1 MIPFMFFCMCVY
13 GYLCGW
19 LLSNIFLKTDSCLE
33 KLSGRFLKVGRALS
47 ANMSCQAL
55 IDSQFG
61 AGLGA
66 SCWGRPPDNM
76 YRHSAYTQ
84 QEHLYING
92 SHPDISPQDLS
103 LLCYYFFIITN
114 IGNDMTTQC

>member
-1 MIPFMFFCMCVY
+1 MRVC

-19 LLSNIFLKTDSCLE
+19 LLSNIFLKADSCLE

-55 IDSQFG
+55 MDSQFG

-66 SCWGRPPDNM
+66 SRWGRPPDNM
-76 YRHSAYTQ
+76 YRHSACSDKDI
-84 QEHLYING
+84 YI
-92 SHPDISPQDLS
+92 L
-103 LLCYYFFIITN
+103 
-114 IGNDMTTQC
+114 

>member
-1 MIPFMFFCMCVY
+1 MQNLNLSRTIIIPFIAFNRACMDVC

-19 LLSNIFLKTDSCLE
+19 LLSNIFLKADSCLE

-55 IDSQFG
+55 MDSQFG

-66 SCWGRPPDNM
+66 SRWGRPPDNM
-76 YRHSAYTQ
+76 YRHSACSDKDI
-84 QEHLYING
+84 YI
-92 SHPDISPQDLS
+92 L
-103 LLCYYFFIITN
+103 
-114 IGNDMTTQC
+114 